1 MEHQD
6 LAQAAAVL
14 GACGAPLLLLARER
28 VSLVAGLALIL
39 AAEIGL
45 TLALV
50 PDAPRLVLHSPL
62 RLGAAAVAAIV
73 VLLLAAAFVRYP
85 GAAPIVILAAAPFRI
100 SLSLG
105 SDEASLLVPLYVALA
120 AAAVAL
126 LYCVLRGL
134 RLPAVPLIVA
144 APASA
149 LIGFSGISLLW
160 TRDLRAG
167 TIELVFFYFPFA
179 ALLTIVAR
187 TRPGHWRPLTAVVL
201 TVTGLLAAIGL
212 YQAWTHNPL
221 LAKENVQLGNE
232 YSAFFRV
239 TSLFEDPNVYAR
251 HVVLGIA
258 VLLVVLWLE
267 RVRLAVGIPLLV
279 LLAAGL
285 YFSYSQTSLVAL
297 FAAVLAIGFAAGDRR
312 MRQILATAAIA
323 FVLVAGILVASVV
336 GGESARQITSD
347 RLPLARVTLPVY
359 TANPVVGVGIG
370 AQPLMSRREADA
382 ARKKSKNVSHT
393 TPLTIAAE
401 LGTLGLLAYIA
412 FLLGVARTLRLTWRR
427 NRAVDLALV
436 GCLTA
441 LVVHSLFYGAFFED
455 PIVWAL
461 TGLAAALLAFEPRR
475 ATESPRPG
483 VRSVSPAAKPVPAQS
498 PRSPAR

>member
-14 GACGAPLLLLARER
+14 GACGAPLVLLARER

-73 VLLLAAAFVRYP
+73 VLLLATAFVRYP

-126 LYCVLRGL
+126 FYC
-134 RLPAVPLIVA
+134 
-144 APASA
+144 
-149 LIGFSGISLLW
+149 
-160 TRDLRAG
+160 
-167 TIELVFFYFPFA
+167 PFA

-251 HVVLGIA
+251 HLVLGIA

-323 FVLVAGILVASVV
+323 FVLVAGILGASVV

-382 ARKKSKNVSHT
+382 ARKTSKNVSHN

>member
-14 GACGAPLLLLARER
+14 GAFGSPLLILARER
-28 VSLVAGLALIL
+28 VSLLVGLALVL

-45 TLALV
+45 TIALV

-62 RLGAAAVAAIV
+62 RLGAAAVAGLA
-73 VLLLAAAFVRYP
+73 VLLLAAAFVRRP
-85 GAAPIVILAAAPFRI
+85 GAATIVILAAAPFRI
-100 SLSLG
+100 SMSLG
-105 SDEASLLVPLYVALA
+105 NAEASLLVPLYVALA

-126 LYCVLRGL
+126 AYRVLRGL
-134 RLPAVPLIVA
+134 RLPAVPLLVA
-144 APASA
+144 VPASG
-149 LIGFSGISLLW
+149 LIGLAGVSLLW

-179 ALLTIVAR
+179 ALLTVVAR
-187 TRPGHWRPLTAVVL
+187 TRPGHWRSLTAVVL
-201 TVTGLLAAIGL
+201 SVAGLLAAIGL

-221 LAKENVQLGNE
+221 LAKESVQLGND
-232 YSAFFRV
+232 YDSFFRV

-251 HVVLGIA
+251 HVVLGMI
-258 VLLVVLWLE
+258 VLLVVLWFE
-267 RVRLAVGIPLLV
+267 RLRLAVGIPLLI

-285 YFSYSQTSLVAL
+285 YFSYSQTSLAAL
-297 FAAVLAIGFAAGDRR
+297 FAGVLAVGVAVGDRR
-312 MRQILATAAIA
+312 TRQTLAAAAIA
-323 FVLVAGILVASVV
+323 FALVAGILVASVV
-336 GGESARQITSD
+336 GGESARQVTSD

-359 TANPVVGVGIG
+359 TAHPVVGVGIG
-370 AQPLMSRREADA
+370 SQPLMSRREADA

-401 LGTLGLLAYIA
+401 LGTLGLLAYVA
-412 FLLGVARTLRLTWRR
+412 FLLGVVRALRLTWRR
-427 NRAVDLALV
+427 NRAVDLALT

-441 LVVHSLFYGAFFED
+441 LVVHSVFYGAFFED

-461 TGLAAALLAFEPRR
+461 AGLVAALLAFEPRR
-475 ATESPRPG
+475 ATEPSRPG
-483 VRSVSPAAKPVPAQS
+483 ARSVSRPAKPVTAQTPGS
-498 PRSPAR
+498 PSR